1 MPQSARHDAEGD
13 RGLVAESSGP
23 SDRGRPPDNLPLQLS
38 SFVGREREMAQA
50 EELLSGNRLL
60 TLTGPG
66 GSGKTRL
73 ALAVAHEV
81 AETFDDGVWL
91 VELAPLSDP
100 ELVPQ
105 AVASVLG
112 VRETPGTAP
121 VDSLRAHLGSRRTLL
136 ILDNCEHLVAACASL
151 AEVLLRH
158 CPNLRVLATSRETLG
173 VMGETLLVV
182 PPLSLPDPRHPP
194 TVDGLSDYEA
204 ARLFTDR
211 ARAVRPDFAL
221 TQGNAAAV
229 AQICY
234 RLDGI
239 PLAIELAAARARA
252 LSAEQISARLEN
264 SFRLLTGSGR
274 STLAHHGT
282 LRATM
287 EWSHDLLGREERIL
301 LRRLST
307 FAGGWT
313 LGAVEAVCA
322 GDGFKGG
329 GILDPLASLV
339 DKSLVLV
346 VEHEGEPR
354 YRLLETLRQYAAEKL
369 EEAGEDAALGRRH
382 AEFFLGLAELA
393 APELKGHEQVGWL
406 GHLETEHGNLRAA
419 MRWLL
424 WSGEADDAVRL
435 AWALRLF
442 WYVRG
447 HQSEGYRYTTQ
458 ALQKGD
464 VLPASLRAKAL
475 CTAGLMSYGLESI
488 ERTRRL
494 WEESAVLFRQTED
507 KQGLAI
513 SLAGIGL
520 MTLQRGDLERAG
532 AHFAE
537 ALELYRE
544 LGDRWGVS
552 SVLSHLGIISLRRDD
567 QALAT
572 RYFEEA
578 LGIAREIGDGLIGS
592 IALYNLALEE
602 SRVRGDHE
610 RAEELFAEGLR
621 LAVEMGD
628 KANAAY
634 CLEGLAGLIST
645 RGGLPRAARLF
656 GASEALLEAV
666 GAPRYAQAQ
675 ARVLYEGAVQSLRSR
690 LGQDA
695 FEVAWAEGRQMT
707 AEESIAYALE
717 RPDPPDQQ
725 PFSPTYPADLS
736 AREVDVLR
744 LVAEGMTNADI
755 ARELY
760 ISPRTVNAH
769 IGSVYNKIGTNTR
782 AEAARF
788 ALEHGLL

>member
-1 MPQSARHDAEGD
+1 MAVSTGSS
-13 RGLVAESSGP
+13 ES
-23 SDRGRPPDNLPLQLS
+23 GRRPNNLPLQLS
-38 SFVGREREMAQA
+38 SFVGREREMAQVK
-50 EELLSGNRLL
+50 ELLAGNRLL

-73 ALAVAHEV
+73 ALAVAREV
-81 AETFDDGVWL
+81 AETFEDGAWL

-112 VRETPGTAP
+112 VRETPGIAL
-121 VDSLRAHLGSRRTLL
+121 VDSLRAHLEPRRILL
-136 ILDNCEHLVAACASL
+136 MLDNCEHLVDACASL
-151 AEVLLRH
+151 AEILLRH

-173 VMGETLLVV
+173 VVGETLLVV
-182 PPLSLPDPRHPP
+182 PPLSLPDPRRLPA
-194 TVDGLSDYEA
+194 VDGLPDYEA
-204 ARLFTDR
+204 ARLFVDR
-211 ARAVRPDFAL
+211 AGAVRPDFTL
-221 TQGNAAAV
+221 TEGNAAAV
-229 AQICY
+229 ARVCY

-252 LSAEQISARLEN
+252 LSVEQISDRLED

-274 STLAHHGT
+274 STQAHHGT

-287 EWSHDLLGREERIL
+287 EWSHDLLGQEERIL

-322 GDGFKGG
+322 SDGLEGG
-329 GILDPLASLV
+329 TILDPLASLV

-346 VEHEGEPR
+346 VEHEGEAR

-369 EEAGEDAALGRRH
+369 EEAGEDTAVGRRH
-382 AEFFLGLAELA
+382 AEFFLGLAETA
-393 APELKGHEQVGWL
+393 APELKGHEQARWL
-406 GHLETEHGNLRAA
+406 GRLETEHGNLRAA

-424 WSGEADDAVRL
+424 WNGEAEEAVRL

-464 VLPASLRAKAL
+464 VLPASVRAKAL

-488 ERTRRL
+488 ERTRGL
-494 WEESAVLFRQTED
+494 WEESAVLFRQAED
-507 KQGLAI
+507 RRGLAI
-513 SLAGIGL
+513 SLAGMGL
-520 MTLQRGDLERAG
+520 MTLQRGDLQRAG
-532 AHFAE
+532 AHFTE
-537 ALELYRE
+537 ALQLYRE
-544 LGDRWGVS
+544 MGDRWGVS

-567 QALAT
+567 HALAT

-610 RAEELFAEGLR
+610 RAEELYAEGLR

-675 ARVLYEGAVQSLRSR
+675 ARVLYEGAVESLRSR
-690 LGQDA
+690 LGEA
-695 FEVAWAEGRQMT
+695 GFEVAWAEGRQMT

-717 RPDPPDQQ
+717 RVDSPDEQ
-725 PFSPTYPADLS
+725 PSSPYPADLS

-744 LVAEGMTNADI
+744 LVAGGMTNAAI
-755 ARELY
+755 AKELF

-769 IGSVYNKIGTNTR
+769 MGSVYNKIGTNTR